1 MNCSKLLTA
10 LLCFPFFTACTNTT
24 KPEQKE
30 PVKDSLGYVFSVPP
44 KWTTEEFPFP
54 VSFAPQLPYNG
65 VEVLRFAPGWAAT
78 ASEEH
83 WSYTFLWRLEG
94 QPVFDAAVLQQN
106 LTDYYTG
113 LLKQNIRERN
123 IPSNKITLPSVFI
136 QKTETAAGDTETWN
150 GTVTMTDYLD
160 IMYNTMKL
168 NCVVHKKDCG
178 SSTALLFEISL
189 QPGGHAVRQEMEK
202 MVKGFGCK

>member
-1 MNCSKLLTA
+1 MNCSKTLTA
-10 LLCFPFFTACTNTT
+10 IVFIFAFSSCTNTT
-24 KPEQKE
+24 PPEQKTSA
-30 PVKDSLGYVFSVPP
+30 KDSSGYVFAVPP
-44 KWTTEEFPFP
+44 KWTTEEFAFP
-54 VSFAPQLPYNG
+54 VGFAPQLPYKG
-65 VEVLRFAPGWAAT
+65 MEVLRFAPGWAA
-78 ASEEH
+78 AGNEEH
-83 WSYTFLWRLEG
+83 WSYTFLWWLEG
-94 QPVFDAAVLQQN
+94 QPVFDVAVLQQN

-113 LLKQNIRERN
+113 LLNQNIRERN

-150 GTVTMTDYLD
+150 GTITMTDYLD

-178 SSTALLFEISL
+178 SKTALLFEISL

-202 MVKGFGCK
+202 MVNGFGCK